1 MAPRGPP
8 KGMKGLVLLS
18 LVCAA
23 LGVSLDVADDA
34 TLTVTVTDDDYTST
48 TTVRLLAKIYETEYI
63 WTTDGQLTSTVVV
76 GSTVMETITTP
87 IALTD
92 TTVRETVL
100 ADPLSVLLA
109 TETAATSSEAAPS
122 LPELLLAEPAA
133 TETASTEPTA
143 APSIPDDAA
152 NAVSPGNSTV
162 ESTSES
168 TGSLAAISPES
179 VIPSL
184 DSVSAIV
191 SSEPTVSE
199 SATISS
205 EPTVSE
211 PAVPSSEPTASEA
224 LPSSISSDVSS
235 STSEP
240 MPPLGGATS
249 SEENWIST
257 ISRDIPEGS
266 YQSSTVTTTTTLDDG
281 SPAVLHLVVLTTE
294 VCEC

>member
-8 KGMKGLVLLS
+8 KGMKGSVLLS

-23 LGVSLDVADDA
+23 LGASLDVADDA

-122 LPELLLAEPAA
+122 PPELLLAEPAA

-184 DSVSAIV
+184 DVSAIV

>member
-1 MAPRGPP
+1 
-8 KGMKGLVLLS
+8 MKGSVLLS

-23 LGVSLDVADDA
+23 LGASSDVADDA
-34 TLTVTVTDDDYTST
+34 TSTVTVTDDDYTST

-87 IALTD
+87 IASTD
-92 TTVRETVL
+92 TTVRETVS
-100 ADPLSVLLA
+100 ADPSSVLSA

-122 LPELLLAEPAA
+122 LPESSSAEPAA

-168 TGSLAAISPES
+168 TGSSAAISPES
-179 VIPSL
+179 VIPSS

-191 SSEPTVSE
+191 
-199 SATISS
+199 
-205 EPTVSE
+205 
-211 PAVPSSEPTASEA
+211 SSEPTASEA
-224 LPSSISSDVSS
+224 LPSSILSDVSS

>member
-1 MAPRGPP
+1 
-8 KGMKGLVLLS
+8 MKGSVLLS

-23 LGVSLDVADDA
+23 LGASLDVADDA

-199 SATISS
+199 
-205 EPTVSE
+205 

-224 LPSSISSDVSS
+224 LPSSILSDVSS

-240 MPPLGGATS
+240 MPPLGGATP

>member
-8 KGMKGLVLLS
+8 KGMKGSVLLS

-23 LGVSLDVADDA
+23 LGASLDVADDA

-199 SATISS
+199 
-205 EPTVSE
+205 

-224 LPSSISSDVSS
+224 LPSSISSNVSS